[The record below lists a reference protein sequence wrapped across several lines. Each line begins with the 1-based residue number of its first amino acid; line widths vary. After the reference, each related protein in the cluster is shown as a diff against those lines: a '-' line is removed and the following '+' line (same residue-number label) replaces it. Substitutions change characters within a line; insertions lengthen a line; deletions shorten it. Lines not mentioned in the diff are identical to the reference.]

1 MVHDRRFDVRG
12 FRHQDGQTRR
22 WAAHAVVD
30 GRAHG
35 GHDGAE
41 HAGGVRARSVKR
53 QIGARLPPAGV
64 FPGDDARMVGI
75 GKIDVRPG
83 AAAVRRVLP
92 QRLHVLARIG
102 VPREIGHGVYRP
114 PLVKRYGQRIL
125 ILPYGVDVV
134 RVDMRLGQHGIARR
148 DRKQRALGNLERDG
162 HRVRR
167 GGIAPVGHAV
177 VQRHRG
183 GHVLLRGQPQVE
195 LALDGPALV
204 AAAEISLLH
213 VVAQTDLV
221 VVDVVVASRHRERD
235 GDAVHIRAPAVGLF
249 LHGVGPVRDAGSID
263 RRILRVAERDGRVRD
278 VGDDRR
284 AGLVAGARQG
294 DLAIIIVV
302 VVGVARIEGAHHMAL
317 VMAGGARNRLE
328 PRAVVRIVALVPLV
342 LDLVQVLRVGDLDR
356 HALAVVL
363 AALRIE
369 GHVLRLLRQVEVVRR
384 PQGVQVQVVA
394 AAVGLLHHEVRA
406 DGHRIVLAA
415 VFRGPPSDVLIGPRF
430 HRRARQRPDLLAVG
444 HGLRRR
450 LHRHARPIDVVGPI
464 LAEAHGDQLGRPVG
478 VQMQVVEDAA
488 GEIVALG
495 RAGVQAA
502 RVHAVFVLLVGK
514 RGVGRLR
521 RPVLELVVLAACG
534 LFRLLA
540 DALTIVHAVY

>member
-148 DRKQRALGNLERDG
+148 DRKQRALGNLATGRTPCST
-162 HRVRR
+162 RR
-167 GGIAPVGHAV
+167 NSARRACG
-177 VQRHRG
+177 VQRHRAATSFCA
-183 GHVLLRGQPQVE
+183 GQPQVE

-213 VVAQTDLV
+213 VVA
-221 VVDVVVASRHRERD
+221 
-235 GDAVHIRAPAVGLF
+235 
-249 LHGVGPVRDAGSID
+249 
-263 RRILRVAERDGRVRD
+263 RRI
-278 VGDDRR
+278 
-284 AGLVAGARQG
+284 
-294 DLAIIIVV
+294 
-302 VVGVARIEGAHHMAL
+302 
-317 VMAGGARNRLE
+317 
-328 PRAVVRIVALVPLV
+328 
-342 LDLVQVLRVGDLDR
+342 
-356 HALAVVL
+356 
-363 AALRIE
+363 
-369 GHVLRLLRQVEVVRR
+369 
-384 PQGVQVQVVA
+384 
-394 AAVGLLHHEVRA
+394 
-406 DGHRIVLAA
+406 
-415 VFRGPPSDVLIGPRF
+415 S
-430 HRRARQRPDLLAVG
+430 
-444 HGLRRR
+444 
-450 LHRHARPIDVVGPI
+450 
-464 LAEAHGDQLGRPVG
+464 
-478 VQMQVVEDAA
+478 
-488 GEIVALG
+488 
-495 RAGVQAA
+495 
-502 RVHAVFVLLVGK
+502 
-514 RGVGRLR
+514 
-521 RPVLELVVLAACG
+521 
-534 LFRLLA
+534 
-540 DALTIVHAVY
+540 